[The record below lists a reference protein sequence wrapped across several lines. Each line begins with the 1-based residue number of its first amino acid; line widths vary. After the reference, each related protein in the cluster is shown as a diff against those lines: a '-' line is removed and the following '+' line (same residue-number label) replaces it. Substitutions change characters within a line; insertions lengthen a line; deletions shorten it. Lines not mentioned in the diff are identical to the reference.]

1 MDFQRPTFREV
12 RRALKTLESIPR
24 PDGDNEGDPI
34 NGESVL
40 PYLSREHQDQV
51 HAASELINR
60 YVRTFDGQPDQRS
73 LNTLKRNGIP
83 ATLHQSQYDPFR
95 LVGRVGQWEKYLDVS
110 DPGDTEPTDT

>member
-34 NGESVL
+34 NGETVL
-40 PYLSREHQDQV
+40 PHLSPEHQDQV

-60 YVRTFDGQPDQRS
+60 YVRTFDGQPDVRS
-73 LNTLKRNGIP
+73 LNTLRRNGVP
-83 ATLHQSQYDPFR
+83 ASLHQSQDDPFR
-95 LVGRVGQWEKYLDVS
+95 LVGRVGDWERSLDVS
-110 DPGDTEPTDT
+110 DPGGAESIDD